1 MRGVECVIVGF
12 DCGLIVGSC
21 GLVCGCGSV
30 CGYVRKVIIK
40 NGVDIATRYSLS
52 LLLLDTTN
60 SVIQGQILAKQSL
73 IIPG

>member
-1 MRGVECVIVGF
+1 MGWCGV
-12 DCGLIVGSC
+12 
-21 GLVCGCGSV
+21 V